1 MITQSITRDLA
12 LSRKTA
18 RNSTFVVLFWAIISA
33 VVLNVSASA
42 EKEPQTGNSEPKKI
56 KVWAIKPE
64 TDSDKFANR

>member
-1 MITQSITRDLA
+1 
-12 LSRKTA
+12 
-18 RNSTFVVLFWAIISA
+18 VLFWAIISA